1 MPRRHSILGTVLK
14 DEHVLLETLLL
25 ETLEVEASPLSLRIP
40 DGLLSAKS
48 LK

>member
-1 MPRRHSILGTVLK
+1 MHRTHSILETVLK

-25 ETLEVEASPLSLRIP
+25 EMLEVEASPLSLRITN
-40 DGLLSAKS
+40 GLPSAKS